1 MLLLSLQKGANFLM
15 SRYFIRRIL
24 ETIPLMLIISIFV
37 FMFIHLIPGDPARS
51 IAGLDAEEWEVEAI
65 REEYGLN
72 KPIIVQYVDYM
83 VKLFKGDMGR
93 SMKSDT
99 PVTELIA
106 DRMPQTLKLV
116 FAGVLWAPVLGIFI
130 GAPSDG
136 PRRRF
141 SARKR
146 RRGGKMLD
154 HVSMLI
160 AITGLSAPGFWLG
173 LMGIQIFSVQLG
185 WLPSGGLDSWKGFI
199 LPSFTMGC
207 GIMAVLARYS
217 RSSML
222 ETLREDYVRTARAKG
237 QKESMVMFAHAFRNS
252 LIQVVTILGLQIGGL
267 LSGSVLTE
275 TVFSI
280 AGMGRLLTDSISFR
294 DYAVVQGLLMLFALQ
309 YVLINLVVDLLYG
322 VINPKIRLD

>member
-1 MLLLSLQKGANFLM
+1 M
-15 SRYFIRRIL
+15 SRYFVRRIL

-72 KPIIVQYVDYM
+72 KPIVTQYVDYM
-83 VKLFKGDMGR
+83 VKLFHGDMGR

-116 FAGVLWAPVLGIFI
+116 FAGVIWAPALGIFI
-130 GAPSDG
+130 GVI
-136 PRRRF
+136 
-141 SARKR
+141 SAIKH
-146 RRGGKMLD
+146 GKLLD
-154 HVSMLI
+154 HICMLL

-185 WLPSGGLDSWKGFI
+185 WLPSGGLDTWKGFI

-237 QKESMVMFAHAFRNS
+237 VPQVKVIFKHALRNALIPVITYVGPMVASIITGSMVVENIF
-252 LIQVVTILGLQIGGL
+252 TIGGL
-267 LSGSVLTE
+267 GSQFVSG
-275 TVFSI
+275 I
-280 AGMGRLLTDSISFR
+280 NNR
-294 DYAVVQGLLMLFALQ
+294 DYPIIMATTLFLGALMISAN
-309 YVLINLVVDLLYG
+309 LITDLVYK
-322 VINPKIRLD
+322 VIDPRIELE